1 MVDATVAEFIENF
14 CLSRC
19 EELLF
24 TEGTWKNFNCAGF
37 SFGVSV
43 VRGVSGFRTALSG

>member
-1 MVDATVAEFIENF
+1 MVLFHISGFFCFRCWKGFPLSGMVDASFTVFIKDI

-24 TEGTWKNFNCAGF
+24 TEGT
-37 SFGVSV
+37 
-43 VRGVSGFRTALSG
+43 